1 MSFRALRFLGRLK
14 PRRADLPVH
23 SHGGQR
29 SPPRLKDECCGGD
42 VAIPQINPAHWRLR
56 IHGEVERETALT
68 REEVLA
74 LVGTVR
80 EATLDGTGGWYTLHR
95 RSVYRD

>member
-1 MSFRALRFLGRLK
+1 VSFRALRFLGRLK
-14 PRRADLPVH
+14 PRRADSRTLARRPTL
-23 SHGGQR
+23 SAAPKG
-29 SPPRLKDECCGGD
+29 ECCGGD
-42 VAIPQINPAHWRLR
+42 VAIPQIDPAHWRLR
-56 IHGEVERETALT
+56 IPGEVERETALT

-80 EATLDGTGGWYTLHR
+80 EATLDCTGGWYTLHR